1 VYRQGA
7 GAHVAADN
15 SHKQYLQTAYA
26 LVEIKDAGLV
36 ADALKNFSLY
46 DAGKHGVSV
55 AADMTAGGDK
65 LSSVDAVMRLFNKRA
80 LAGNGYIR
88 IPDETWQTLCY
99 CQAAGKSPRRAR
111 KRCWSNRE
119 PTA

>member
-1 VYRQGA
+1 MYRQGA
-7 GAHVAADN
+7 GAHVVAN
-15 SHKQYLQTAYA
+15 NPHQKYLQTANA
-26 LVEIKDAGLV
+26 LAEIKDAGLV
-36 ADALKNFSLY
+36 ADALKNLSLY

-55 AADMTAGGDK
+55 AAFMTVGGEK
-65 LSSVDAVMRLFNKRA
+65 LSSIDAVMRLFNKRA

-88 IPDETWQTLCY
+88 IPDETWRTLCNG
-99 CQAAGKSPRRAR
+99 QAAGKSPRRAR

>member
-1 VYRQGA
+1 MYRQGA

-15 SHKQYLQTAYA
+15 SHKQYLQTANA

-36 ADALKNFSLY
+36 ADALKNLSLNN
-46 DAGKHGVSV
+46 GVKHGVAI
-55 AADMTAGGDK
+55 AADMMAGVDK
-65 LSSVDAVMRLFNKRA
+65 LLSVDAVMRLFNKRA
-80 LAGNGYIR
+80 LAGNDYIR
-88 IPDETWQTLCY
+88 IADETWRTLCNG
-99 CQAAGKSPRRAR
+99 QAAGKSPRRAR